1 MKPWLEKLLRGP
13 VSKKILLLVLVSF
26 LAPFGIIINN
36 GIEGQKSALNKAKA
50 EALYLVEEEADVQ
63 RASASATRQMLVSL
77 SVMHDTLRRDPA
89 ACGEALSRLIELSPD
104 YSNILILDA
113 DGRVLSSALPPGSQA
128 RSANGQ
134 HGHGPGGHAGGGAG
148 GVPAYYAEIAQ
159 ATDFTVSGKITCPIT
174 GLPALAFAS
183 PLMGDGGRNGM
194 AVAVVR
200 VGGLLRIKH
209 KSALPTVA
217 ALEVADP
224 SGRLLYSAYAGGVGE
239 RGAARMDPRAM
250 AMLAG
255 EEERGVALVLDAE
268 GPGSVLAF
276 QKLRLNPGDPPYLY
290 VAAAMPASEVLRR
303 ANAVLWRDMALAL
316 VAAAIALFT
325 ALSAGRLFI
334 TRRMD
339 KIIAAAEQV
348 GGGRMSARTGLDY
361 SDGEVGRL
369 ALAFDSMAAA
379 LSTDIKSREKTER
392 ELASSREFLDKIINS
407 IGDPI
412 FVKDEAHRLI
422 LVNDAECA
430 LTGRARSEVIGRD
443 DYAFFPKEQVDY
455 FWERDDLVL
464 ETGEE
469 DVSEELI
476 TDSEGK
482 LRVIVTKKTRYIDPD
497 GKRFVVGVIRDVTEA
512 KMAGNEL
519 IKRTQE
525 LDERVRMLDCLHGV
539 SHLGQMRAI
548 TQDNLFARAAA
559 LVAGSLTYPGA
570 QARIAYDSHEYKTPD
585 YSAPAALIREDILV
599 RGEVKGFV
607 EAGYVKD
614 MPARDHGPFS
624 KEERKVLKVVAG
636 QLSRIAERIMAEA
649 ELRNSEERFRRIVET
664 ANEGIAVLDANQR
677 ITYVNEV
684 MAGML
689 GYEARDLAGQ
699 SLENF
704 AYEPHGALGRARA
717 GSGGKRERLF
727 LRQDGTLLC
736 AIASVTPI
744 TDAEGHFVGSFG
756 MYADITDR
764 KMAEEKLQE
773 LNLRLEQLVRDR
785 TEDLYRKSEDLQ
797 RKAAELEKANSD
809 LERTARKLDIARR
822 KAVDATK
829 AKSIF
834 LANMSHEVR
843 TPINAILGLSD
854 LALRRGA
861 EGASKPY
868 LEMILK
874 SSRELLALVNDI
886 LDFSKLEAG
895 KATVEAIDFNLP
907 RLVED
912 AAGVFRHQ
920 AEAKGLTLTAAI
932 DDDVPRFVR
941 SDPAKVRA
949 ILNNLLSNALKFTTE
964 GGVTVSLRYSRR
976 VVTFEVA
983 DTGIGIP
990 GDKRFLIFDSFR
1002 QGDESI
1008 GRKFGGTGL
1017 GLSICRR
1024 LAELLGGAITA
1035 TNRPGGGSVFIVK
1048 LPLPAGEE
1056 REYEAAERAGRLK
1069 DAQKMPPMRVLLA
1082 EDHEMGRELM
1092 TAFLGGLGHHVA
1104 CAEDGAKA
1112 LEMLRREDF
1121 DLVLMDG
1128 RMPVMDGLQATR
1140 AIRAGACGPE
1150 KASIPIVALTAQ
1162 AMEGD
1167 RKMFFAAGM
1176 DDYVTKPV
1184 DLDEVL
1190 LVMAKYSPG
1199 KRRDEA
1205 ARVKV
1210 DLDRAASGKKR
1221 RPARKAGGA
1230 DSAGAGVGL
1239 PDADLPGGA
1248 PPDAGLLVPG
1258 PPERDPGAAA
1268 DAGGHPPPA
1277 GTGTGGPD
1285 AGGPPPL
1292 VDRAPAL
1299 ARLKGMEALLNAM
1312 ESTFVSTTP
1321 ADLAEL
1327 RLAANAGDA
1336 QNARL
1341 FAHRVKGNAA
1351 GVGAMRLSE
1360 AAKETEM
1367 TAAAGRIPADGEL
1380 DRLEDLF
1387 DQTRRAIA
1395 GV

>member
-36 GIEGQKSALNKAKA
+36 GVERQKSALNKAKA

-63 RASASATRQMLVSL
+63 RAAASATRQMLVSL
-77 SVMHDTLRRDPA
+77 SVMHDSLRRDPKT
-89 ACGEALSRLIELSPD
+89 CGEALSRLIEQSPD

-113 DGRVLSSALPPGSQA
+113 DGRVISSALAPGSQS
-128 RSANGQ
+128 RSADGA
-134 HGHGPGGHAGGGAG
+134 HGHGPGGHGGAETG
-148 GVPAYYAEIAQ
+148 WVPAYYADIAS
-159 ATDFTVSGKITCPIT
+159 TTEFTVSGKIICPVT
-174 GLPALAFAS
+174 GQPALAFAS
-183 PLMGDGGRNGM
+183 PLMGEGGRGGM

-200 VGGLLRIKH
+200 TSGLSRITH
-209 KSALPTVA
+209 KSSLPTVA
-217 ALEVADP
+217 SLEVADP
-224 SGRLLYSAYAGGVGE
+224 SGRLLYSAYAQGVGE

-255 EEERGVALVLDAE
+255 EEERGVALVMDAG

-276 QKLRLNPGDPPYLY
+276 QKLRLHPGEAPYLY

-316 VAAAIALFT
+316 AAAVIALFT
-325 ALSAGRLFI
+325 ALAAGRFFI

-339 KIIAAAEQV
+339 RIIAAAGQM
-348 GGGRMSARTGLDY
+348 GSGRLNARTGVDY

-369 ALAFDSMAAA
+369 AQAFDSMADV
-379 LSTDIKSREKTER
+379 LSADIKSREKTER
-392 ELASSREFLDKIINS
+392 ELASSREFLDKIINT

-430 LTGRARSEVIGRD
+430 LTGRPRQEVIGRD
-443 DYAFFPKEQVDY
+443 DHAFFPKEQVDY
-455 FWERDDLVL
+455 FWERDNLVL

-476 TDSEGK
+476 TDAGGK

-548 TQDNLFARAAA
+548 TQDNLFARAAL

-570 QARIAYDSHEYKTPD
+570 RARISYDSHEYRTPD
-585 YSAPAALIREDILV
+585 YTPPAASIRADILV
-599 RGEVKGFV
+599 RGEAKGFV
-607 EAGYVKD
+607 EAGYAKE

-624 KEERKVLKVVAG
+624 KEERKILKVVAG
-636 QLSRIAERIMAEA
+636 QLGRIAERIMAEA

-689 GYEARDLAGQ
+689 GYEPQELAGKSLESYAHEPNSALARHAAARD
-699 SLENF
+699 
-704 AYEPHGALGRARA
+704 
-717 GSGGKRERLF
+717 GKGERLF
-727 LRQDGTLLC
+727 LRKDGGLLC
-736 AIASVTPI
+736 VIASVTPI
-744 TDAEGHFVGSFG
+744 TDSGGHFVGSFG
-756 MYADITDR
+756 MYADITER
-764 KMAEEKLQE
+764 KRTEEKLQE
-773 LNLRLEQLVRDR
+773 LNLRLEQLVRER

-797 RKAAELEKANSD
+797 NKAAELETANAE
-809 LERTARKLDIARR
+809 LARTARKLDIARR

-861 EGASKPY
+861 DGQSQTY
-868 LEMILK
+868 LEKILK

-895 KATVEAIDFNLP
+895 KATVESIDFNLP
-907 RLVED
+907 RMVED

-920 AEAKGLTLTAAI
+920 AEAKGLSLAVAI

-949 ILNNLLSNALKFTTE
+949 ILNNLLSNALKFTTQ
-964 GGVTVSLRYSRR
+964 GGVTVGLRFSRR

-1024 LAELLGGAITA
+1024 LAELMGGAITA
-1035 TNRPGGGSVFIVK
+1035 AKRPGGGSVFIVK
-1048 LPLPAGEE
+1048 LPLPVGKENE
-1056 REYEAAERAGRLK
+1056 DQPAERAERLK
-1069 DAQKMPPMRVLLA
+1069 AAQAMPPMRVLLA

-1092 TAFLGGLGHHVA
+1092 TSFLGGLGHHVS
-1104 CAEDGAKA
+1104 CAEDGSKA
-1112 LEMLRREDF
+1112 LELLRNEDF

-1128 RMPVMDGLQATR
+1128 RMPVMDGLQTAK
-1140 AIRAGACGPE
+1140 AIRAGACGPQ

-1167 RKMFFAAGM
+1167 RRMFFAAGM

-1190 LVMAKYSPG
+1190 LVMAKYSSGNRKDAPPG
-1199 KRRDEA
+1199 PGADE
-1205 ARVKV
+1205 
-1210 DLDRAASGKKR
+1210 GGTQ
-1221 RPARKAGGA
+1221 GGA
-1230 DSAGAGVGL
+1230 SEPRASRRAHGSEA
-1239 PDADLPGGA
+1239 
-1248 PPDAGLLVPG
+1248 
-1258 PPERDPGAAA
+1258 PGA
-1268 DAGGHPPPA
+1268 DAPGE
-1277 GTGTGGPD
+1277 TL
-1285 AGGPPPL
+1285 PL

-1299 ARLKGMEALLNAM
+1299 ARLKGIEALLAAM
-1312 ESTFVSTTP
+1312 ESTFLSTTP
-1321 ADLAEL
+1321 EDLDGL
-1327 RLAANAGDA
+1327 RRAAKAGDA
-1336 QNARL
+1336 GDARL
-1341 FAHRVKGNAA
+1341 YAHRMKGNAA
-1351 GVGAMRLSE
+1351 AVGAVRLSE
-1360 AAKETEM
+1360 AAREAEM
-1367 TAAAGRIPADGEL
+1367 AAAGGAVPGEEALARLDGLFEL
-1380 DRLEDLF
+1380 
-1387 DQTRRAIA
+1387 TRQAMA
-1395 GV
+1395 GRK